1 VAQCVALN
9 SDGTLTAT
17 ADSAAACPGY
27 VLLSGSEYAM
37 VGAIDQ
43 ALGVPDS
50 TQAMGWFMGPF
61 TLVVFLYVAARCAGS
76 VVNMFRS

>member
-1 VAQCVALN
+1 MAQCVVLN
-9 SDGTLTAT
+9 ADGTLAAT
-17 ADSAAACPGY
+17 SDSPSACTGY
-27 VLLSGSEYAM
+27 VLLSSGEYAM

-50 TQAMGWFMGPF
+50 TTAMGWFMGPF
-61 TLVVFLYVAARCAGS
+61 SLVVFLYVAARCAGS

>member
-1 VAQCVALN
+1 MALCVVMN
-9 SDGTLTAT
+9 PDGSLSPTGEPVE
-17 ADSAAACPGY
+17 SCSGY

-50 TQAMGWFMGPF
+50 TQATGWFMGPF
-61 TLVVFLYVAARCAGS
+61 SLVVFLYVAARCAGS

>member
-1 VAQCVALN
+1 MAQCVTLN
-9 SDGTLTAT
+9 SDGTLSPTGE
-17 ADSAAACPGY
+17 DVSACSGY

-37 VGAIDQ
+37 VGAIHE
-43 ALGVPDS
+43 ALGVPDA

-61 TLVVFLYVAARCAGS
+61 SLVVFLYVAARCAGS